1 MKLVGIGLFIP
12 CIAFSQAQTFQKD
25 RCDFSVVFPIPYE
38 TKLIIN
44 GKDEGILAT
53 ARPKKSVKLS
63 AECWPRENI
72 STRDFM
78 RHIQN
83 GVQSQGI
90 EVTAV
95 TAEQRS
101 TGDVVTLVG
110 RVNTPNQLIHLRII
124 SHFGPKNRMD
134 LRIIDYDLAGSK
146 EQIDFRNSV
155 RPTNQTAENSSKKNR
170 SKYEKPPD
178 LNSEGWTQES
188 TKSKVIGP
196 WLDYDPPGTR
206 YSRIADGT
214 IYRFFPPGI
223 RPNAEKANPFSL
235 DVSTDRPPSK

>member
-12 CIAFSQAQTFQKD
+12 CIAFSQAQTFQND

-110 RVNTPNQLIHLRII
+110 
-124 SHFGPKNRMD
+124 
-134 LRIIDYDLAGSK
+134 
-146 EQIDFRNSV
+146 
-155 RPTNQTAENSSKKNR
+155 
-170 SKYEKPPD
+170 
-178 LNSEGWTQES
+178 
-188 TKSKVIGP
+188 
-196 WLDYDPPGTR
+196 
-206 YSRIADGT
+206 
-214 IYRFFPPGI
+214 
-223 RPNAEKANPFSL
+223 
-235 DVSTDRPPSK
+235 